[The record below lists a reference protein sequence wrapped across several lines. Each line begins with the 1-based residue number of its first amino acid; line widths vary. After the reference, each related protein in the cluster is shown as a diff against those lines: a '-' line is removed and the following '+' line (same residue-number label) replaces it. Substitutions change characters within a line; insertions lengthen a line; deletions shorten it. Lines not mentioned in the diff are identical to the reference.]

1 MYAPSVT
8 LVGHYFNARRSF
20 AMAVAN
26 TGISAS
32 ALIFA
37 PLTQYLITSFGT
49 HGALLLVAGIQ
60 MQGVV
65 AACLLRPVS
74 FYTRHKRPAGT
85 ATTRH
90 KRPAG
95 TARGSDG
102 GRSSDGVD
110 PGGHRETGAAAL
122 TPLLRWNVSDGG
134 AGGKADASGLE
145 RKEVRARLLDGC
157 GGPAVDA
164 GGPRDLPSGD
174 GYGASLLSSS
184 LPGRWQ
190 PCTEPERYFSQQALS
205 RQNQALTVTSS
216 RTYAPRRSSPP
227 EVRMHSCACSASLTD
242 LCAASSVN
250 VTTVT
255 LPISSKHRGANH
267 SETEDESSD
276 SSGCSRRCL
285 SVMANIFDL
294 SLFKNWLFL
303 MIIAYLPFGL
313 CSGFFGFYFPS
324 LGVGDCR

>member
-8 LVGHYFNARRSF
+8 LLGHYFNARRSF

-26 TGISAS
+26 TGISVS

-49 HGALLLVAGIQ
+49 HGALLLVAGIE

-74 FYTRHKRPAGT
+74 FYTRHKRPPGT

-110 PGGHRETGAAAL
+110 PGGDRETGAAAL

-134 AGGKADASGLE
+134 AGGRADTSTLE
-145 RKEVRARLLDGC
+145 RKEVTARLPDGC

-216 RTYAPRRSSPP
+216 MTYAPRRSSPS

-255 LPISSKHRGANH
+255 LPISSKHRDANH
-267 SETEDESSD
+267 FETEDESSD

-303 MIIAYLPFGL
+303 MITAYLPFGL

>member
-8 LVGHYFNARRSF
+8 LLGHYFNARRSF

-26 TGISAS
+26 TGISVS

-60 MQGVV
+60 MQGMV

-74 FYTRHKRPAGT
+74 FYTRHKRP
-85 ATTRH
+85 
-90 KRPAG
+90 PG
-95 TARGSDG
+95 TARGSHG

-110 PGGHRETGAAAL
+110 PGDDRKTGAAL
-122 TPLLRWNVSDGG
+122 TPLLQRNVSDGG
-134 AGGKADASGLE
+134 AGGRADASGLE
-145 RKEVRARLLDGC
+145 RKEARVGLLDGC

-174 GYGASLLSSS
+174 GDGASLLSSS
-184 LPGRWQ
+184 LPGRWR
-190 PCTEPERYFSQQALS
+190 PCAEPERYFSQQTLS

-216 RTYAPRRSSPP
+216 RTYAPRRGSPS
-227 EVRMHSCACSASLTD
+227 EMRIHSCACCASLTD

-255 LPISSKHRGANH
+255 LPISSKHGGRDH

-276 SSGCSRRCL
+276 SRGCSRRCL

-324 LGVGDCR
+324 LGVGD